1 MSRLTPEARRAS
13 TGRHIRGPAPAD
25 AWHRRIVAGGIL
37 LVAGATVTPASVVPA
52 LFGAAVAA
60 IGLSFVPPF
69 VSLAVA
75 FAAVAVALW
84 TSTRYVALLRRTSIQ
99 SIGAVKRFSSGGHRS
114 IYDPETGFCTSSY
127 FLLRVEEELARSKR
141 NAAPFSLLLLD
152 PNLGTSELL
161 HRQLYKTLEGAF
173 RTADLISRLDDERIA
188 VLLVDSGT
196 DGTNTVA
203 DRLAA
208 ELGRNVA
215 ITLAVYPEDGTDLQ
229 SLMAALGADRSVV
242 FPQSEAI
249 WSPGA
254 SAFDREDAA

>member
-1 MSRLTPEARRAS
+1 MSRRTPEAKRAS
-13 TGRHIRGPAPAD
+13 TGRHLRGPAPTD
-25 AWHRRIVAGGIL
+25 ARHRRIVAGGIL
-37 LVAGATVTPASVVPA
+37 LVAGATVTPASVAPV
-52 LFGAAVAA
+52 LLGAAAA
-60 IGLSFVPPF
+60 TIGLVFVTPF
-69 VSLAVA
+69 ITLTVA

-84 TSTRYVALLRRTSIQ
+84 TSARYIALLRRTSMR
-99 SIGAVKRFSSGGHRS
+99 SMSAVKRFSSGGHRS

-141 NAAPFSLLLLD
+141 NDAPFSLLLVD

-161 HRQLYKTLEGAF
+161 YRQLYMTLERAF
-173 RTADLISRLDDERIA
+173 RTADLIGRLDDERIA
-188 VLLVDSGT
+188 VLLVDSGP

-203 DRLAA
+203 ERLSA

-215 ITLAVYPEDGTDLQ
+215 ITSAVYPEDGTSLQ
-229 SLMAALGADRSVV
+229 SLMATLGADRGVV